1 MIGRSKPPDR
11 GTWTCCECSVRI
23 GSDGSSICR
32 CCAADS
38 EPLNSALNADTV
50 RSPYLMA
57 PVPDYPVESRRN
69 FPRLE
74 TTRLLLRDGSEID
87 AAVWWKAM
95 GTRWIP
101 QHPLEYPR
109 NRLRSR
115 NDWGL
120 DSAPLDD

>member
-1 MIGRSKPPDR
+1 MIGRSKQPGR
-11 GTWTCCECSVRI
+11 GTFTCCECSVRI
-23 GSDGSSICR
+23 PDDGSPTCR

-38 EPLNSALNADTV
+38 ALLSADTI

-57 PVPDYPVESRRN
+57 PVPEYPMDARRN

-74 TTRLLLRDGSEID
+74 TARLLLRDGSEVD

-95 GTRWIP
+95 GTRWIA

-115 NDWGL
+115 SGWGF
-120 DSAPLDD
+120 DSAPLED